1 MLTASNS
8 LLLMHIYSK
17 FLTSRERNDRIS
29 WDLQGFCRDN
39 QDGSNGKKLQIIL
52 VLIFEFFF
60 VVSQLNYFVLKV
72 VDLEPFN
79 DTWRKKRSVPN

>member
-1 MLTASNS
+1 MIVKVFRGISKDFAELTKTAQ
-8 LLLMHIYSK
+8 M
-17 FLTSRERNDRIS
+17 E
-29 WDLQGFCRDN
+29 
-39 QDGSNGKKLQIIL
+39 KKLQIIL

-79 DTWRKKRSVPN
+79 DTWRKKRNVPN